1 MCLSVQNSI
10 SAAPETMMMNSLLM
24 TNLLLYRSIENYT
37 ILVTIEL
44 QIMFNVVMRNIAM
57 MV

>member
-10 SAAPETMMMNSLLM
+10 SAAPETMKMNSLLM

-44 QIMFNVVMRNIAM
+44 QIMFNLVMRNIAM